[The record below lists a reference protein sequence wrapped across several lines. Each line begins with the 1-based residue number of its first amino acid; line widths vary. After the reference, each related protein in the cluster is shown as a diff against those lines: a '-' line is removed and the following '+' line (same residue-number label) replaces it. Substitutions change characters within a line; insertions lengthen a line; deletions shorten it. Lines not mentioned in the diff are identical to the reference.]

1 MLQDSEHPRVFLIG
15 FMGAGK
21 TSVGKALAQRLSWKF
36 YDLDELIE
44 RRRQRSIAAIFAA
57 EGEQE
62 FRKVES
68 AVLAELLQ
76 DGLDPSGSVIALG
89 GGCFVQPA
97 NREALK
103 QANAITVLLK
113 APVEELERRCREGG
127 GIRPLAADKTKF
139 AQLFAGRQQA
149 YAMARF
155 HVETAGKAIDEVA
168 KEIEAIIRKEG

>member
-1 MLQDSEHPRVFLIG
+1 MLRSKKVFLIG

-76 DGLDPSGSVIALG
+76 DGLDQSGSVIALG

-97 NREALK
+97 NRDALE
-103 QANAITVLLK
+103 QAHAITVLLK
-113 APVEELERRCREGG
+113 APVEELERRCRDAA

-139 AQLFAGRQQA
+139 AHLFASRQPA
-149 YAMARF
+149 YALARF
-155 HVETAGKAIDEVA
+155 HVETAGKAVEEVA
-168 KEIEAIIRKEG
+168 QEIEQIVRKEA